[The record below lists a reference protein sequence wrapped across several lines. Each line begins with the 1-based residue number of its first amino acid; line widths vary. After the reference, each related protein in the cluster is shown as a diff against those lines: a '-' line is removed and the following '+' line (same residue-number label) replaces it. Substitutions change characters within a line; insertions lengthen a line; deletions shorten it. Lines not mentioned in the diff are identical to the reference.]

1 MPETVLI
8 AGVSR
13 HLGGAFARRLS
24 NDDSIGRIIGVDVV
38 PPRHGIGRAEFVR
51 ADIRSPLI
59 GRIIAEHEVDTV
71 VHAGVIATPRAGGG
85 RATQKEINVIG
96 TMQLL
101 AACQKAESV
110 SKLIVKSTAGVYGSS
125 PRDPAMFTEDMSA
138 KRLPRSGWARDC
150 VEVEGYV
157 RGFARRRPDVQIT
170 TLRFA
175 NVIGPRI
182 RTAMTD
188 HFSLPVVPL
197 PLGFDARL
205 QFVHE
210 DDCVAA
216 VARAVEMPGLGAVN
230 VAGDGIITASQAAN
244 IAGRPFLL
252 VPKATT
258 GAVSGV
264 VKKLGL
270 VDIGTDQLDLLA
282 FGRGLD
288 TTRMREALG
297 YEPVYTTRAAFED
310 FARATTGR
318 VMDRLPIG
326 QPGWAAVQAAEAA
339 MRAVTPTNES
349 EKG

>member
-1 MPETVLI
+1 MPETVLV

-24 NDDSIGRIIGVDVV
+24 RDGSIGRIIGVDVV
-38 PPRHGIGRAEFVR
+38 PPRHGIGRAEFMR

-59 GRIIAEHEVDTV
+59 SRIISGNDVDTV
-71 VHAGVIATPRAGGG
+71 VHMGVIATPRAGGG
-85 RATQKEINVIG
+85 RATQKEVNVIG

-101 AACQKAESV
+101 AACQRAESV
-110 SKLIVKSTAGVYGSS
+110 TKLVVKSTAGVYGSS

-138 KRLPRSGWARDC
+138 KKMPSSGWARDS

-157 RGFARRRPDVQIT
+157 RGLSRRRPDIEIT

-182 RTAMTD
+182 RTAFTD
-188 HFSLPVVPL
+188 HFSLPIIPI
-197 PLGFDARL
+197 PFGYDARL

-216 VARAVEMPGLGAVN
+216 LTHAVGLPGLGAVN

-244 IAGRPFLL
+244 LAGRPFVL
-252 VPKATT
+252 VPRMATGT
-258 GAVSGV
+258 VTDVA
-264 VKKLGL
+264 KRFGL
-270 VDIGTDQLDLLA
+270 IDIGSDQLDLLS

-288 TTRMREALG
+288 TRRMREDLG
-297 YEPVYTTRAAFED
+297 FEPAYTTRAAYED
-310 FARATTGR
+310 YARATKGR
-318 VMDRLPIG
+318 VLDRLPFA
-326 QPGWAAVQAAEAA
+326 QPGWSAVQAAEASTL
-339 MRAVTPTNES
+339 R
-349 EKG
+349 